1 MEFGEFK
8 KAFFAG
14 QMIWISGVIEG
25 DERLLLCELEKL
37 QVQPSCVEFTD
48 IQGIAFRDGWSPGGG
63 VEVIAVRLGLN
74 PFSKQVEAGMRVL
87 KQLLELQ
94 CEHGFR
100 VILISAE
107 FQSEWRRRLEGLGA
121 LNFKLPL
128 RATGPVLDRTVHGLI
143 EMASLHAEVR
153 VSRLTEKAAFFLE
166 ESVKTSVDG
175 ELVALVVLGLKRS
188 DGKVLRFRDLLP
200 NFHRHFEGGDQG
212 ETV

>member
-48 IQGIAFRDGWSPGGG
+48 IQGIALRDGWSPGSG

-100 VILISAE
+100 VMLISAE
-107 FQSEWRRRLEGLGA
+107 FQFEWRRRLEGLGA

>member
-14 QMIWISGVIEG
+14 EIIWISGVGED
-25 DERLLLCELEKL
+25 DEAVLLCELEKL

-48 IQGIAFRDGWSPGGG
+48 MREIVCREGLLPGNGF
-63 VEVIAVRLGLN
+63 EVLAVRLGSGLH
-74 PFSKQVEAGMRVL
+74 PAQVRAGVRAL
-87 KQLLELQ
+87 KQLKEIQ
-94 CEHGFR
+94 HEQGFR

-107 FQSEWRRRLEGLGA
+107 FQSEWSRELGVLGA
-121 LNFKLPL
+121 WNFTLPL
-128 RATGPVLDRTVHGLI
+128 HTAESILDRAVHGLI